1 MHQELKAQRT
11 AIPFEMA
18 NSLMLLHS
26 YILVK
31 IQIKLNNHVKYF
43 HHRSVN
49 YFFRFRIVLHVYS
62 IVLRIMLANFLHVGF
77 GLIEIFYWSLFWL
90 YLDIVQILTTAVVE
104 CQKAGMNNTAFNFS
118 LILMRQEY
126 RDQIDAKYKKKI
138 EALVR

>member
-1 MHQELKAQRT
+1 
-11 AIPFEMA
+11 
-18 NSLMLLHS
+18 
-26 YILVK
+26 
-31 IQIKLNNHVKYF
+31 
-43 HHRSVN
+43 
-49 YFFRFRIVLHVYS
+49 
-62 IVLRIMLANFLHVGF
+62 MLANFLHVGF